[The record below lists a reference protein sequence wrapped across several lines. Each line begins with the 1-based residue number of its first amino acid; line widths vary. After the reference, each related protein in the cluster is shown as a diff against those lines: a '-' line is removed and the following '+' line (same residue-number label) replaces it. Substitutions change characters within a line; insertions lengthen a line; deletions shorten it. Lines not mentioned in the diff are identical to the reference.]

1 MFVLWQLLQV
11 NVKRRVCTFDDVRN
25 FELIRNVNWDSV
37 LAKEIKPVFTPPV
50 RLSFC
55 KFICDA
61 IWKSWLA
68 QSAEHEY
75 INILAI

>member
-55 KFICDA
+55 KFICGA

-75 INILAI
+75 INILSI